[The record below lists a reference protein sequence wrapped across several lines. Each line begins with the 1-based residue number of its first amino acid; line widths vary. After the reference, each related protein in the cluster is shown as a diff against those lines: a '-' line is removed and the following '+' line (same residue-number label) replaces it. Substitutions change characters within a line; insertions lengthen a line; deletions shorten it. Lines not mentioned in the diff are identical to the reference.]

1 MPRQILIKLAIE
13 VIIILLAIAAYLF
26 FLLYIKIGPTY

>member
-1 MPRQILIKLAIE
+1 MPRQILIKSAARVTIA
-13 VIIILLAIAAYLF
+13 LLATAAHPL